1 MNTIGDRIK
10 NIRHKAHMTQAQFAC
25 ATGISQTHVSKVEA
39 GVENPSLTLIMLISC
54 KFDISMSYIQ
64 SDNECDTVG
73 ERIKQ
78 IRVEAGQ
85 TQAVFASNLGITPS
99 YVSKIEHGLEDPSM
113 TLIKLV
119 SLTYGYEEN
128 YIIGVEARKNS

>member
-1 MNTIGDRIK
+1 
-10 NIRHKAHMTQAQFAC
+10 
-25 ATGISQTHVSKVEA
+25 
-39 GVENPSLTLIMLISC
+39 MLISC

-64 SDNECDTVG
+64 NNYQFTTVG

-85 TQAVFASNLGITPS
+85 TQTVFASNLGITPS
-99 YVSKIEHGLEDPSM
+99 YVSKIEHGLEDPSV

-119 SLTYGYEEN
+119 SLTYGYEEK
-128 YIIGVEARKNS
+128 YIIGFEARKHS